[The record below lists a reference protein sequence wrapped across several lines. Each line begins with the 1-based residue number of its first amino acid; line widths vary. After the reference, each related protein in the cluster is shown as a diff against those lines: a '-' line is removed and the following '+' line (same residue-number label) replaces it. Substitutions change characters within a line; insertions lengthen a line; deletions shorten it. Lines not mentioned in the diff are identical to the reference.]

1 MNESTLEKMI
11 AIAASSRENVF
22 GVLRVCTAMKAP
34 VGLLSGERSALADG
48 GALPRQVPQSA
59 TNTKIKIKFPLNM
72 AKANAAAILNGEI

>member
-1 MNESTLEKMI
+1 MLLPATTLLVKMC
-11 AIAASSRENVF
+11 
-22 GVLRVCTAMKAP
+22 LKAP

-72 AKANAAAILNGEI
+72 ARACAAAILNDEI